1 MAILSIKNIHFSY
14 ESNPILTGVD
24 LDIHKGEV
32 LCLLGPNGCGKT
44 TLLDCILGVH
54 HPKQGHIF
62 LDEKPINGMKPSE
75 ISKWIAYV
83 PQKNEHTFPYTTLE
97 MVLMGRTPFTSMFQ
111 SPSKEDVKIA
121 EEALKEV
128 GMLAFKHR
136 DFNSL
141 SGGEAQLVKI
151 ARAIAQK
158 TKIIIF
164 DEPTSHLDFINE
176 LTTIEYIAD
185 VVRRNQMTV
194 IMATHFPN
202 HAFML
207 KAKKIP
213 TKVAIMKNGEIL
225 KYGEPD
231 AVLSEENMA
240 TLFNIDSK
248 KIDFSID
255 TNKYHWIIPIEPLK
269 K

>member
-14 ESNPILTGVD
+14 EDNQILTGID
-24 LDIHKGEV
+24 LNILKGEV

-54 HPKQGHIF
+54 RPISGEIL
-62 LDEKPINGMKPSE
+62 LDGVPINEMKPSE
-75 ISKWIAYV
+75 VAKWIAYV

-97 MVLMGRTPFTSMFQ
+97 MVLMGRTPFTGMFQ
-111 SPSKEDVKIA
+111 SPSKEDVEIA
-121 EEALKEV
+121 ENALEEV
-128 GMLAFKHR
+128 GMQAFKDR
-136 DFNSL
+136 SFNSL

-176 LTTIEYIAD
+176 LTTIEYIVD
-185 VVRRNQMTV
+185 VVKRNKMTV

-207 KAKKIP
+207 RAKKIP

-225 KYGEPD
+225 KYGE
-231 AVLSEENMA
+231 AETVISEENMA
-240 TLFNIDSK
+240 EIFNIDSK
-248 KIDFSID
+248 KIDFNVGA
-255 TNKYHWIIPIEPLK
+255 NKYQWIIPIEPLNN
-269 K
+269 